1 MRHWSG
7 RLSKWPRAQLTPPPT
22 PLPPPPIPTLL
33 FLLFG
38 RPTRRLAR
46 KPPGA
51 LPHEICI
58 IAMDYRDTRNVAE
71 KFLTVCEPPLTI
83 RTKRW
88 RETDDVR
95 VKRFTFFL
103 SFFFFHKVHQME
115 KQNRDV
121 YSSRCIGIQHI
132 FQKNFLRKE
141 KIIKPTDFQVSN
153 KIKILNFDF
162 QIFPDNIDS
171 RLI

>member
-1 MRHWSG
+1 MWDREERWSARWRSKERRVRHWSG

-103 SFFFFHKVHQME
+103 SFFFFIKSI
-115 KQNRDV
+115 KWKNRIAMYTPRDALESNI
-121 YSSRCIGIQHI
+121 YSKKI
-132 FQKNFLRKE
+132 FFVRK
-141 KIIKPTDFQVSN
+141 K
-153 KIKILNFDF
+153 
-162 QIFPDNIDS
+162 
-171 RLI
+171 